1 MECTSPMETAAR
13 ASPKTKMCKAC
24 SSVLF
29 EVEDVDTKD
38 VDTKD
43 GADPHRCSKYL
54 QLNPTIKKT
63 KPLSVQELDLERFT
77 ARLGQEVNHKQTKI
91 EKSLLHPPEPGR
103 DVRQMS
109 LFHI

>member
-1 MECTSPMETAAR
+1 METAAR

-29 EVEDVDTKD
+29 EVEDVN
-38 VDTKD
+38 TKD
-43 GADPHRCSKYL
+43 GADPHHCSKYL

-63 KPLSVQELDLERFT
+63 KPVSVQELDLERFT

-91 EKSLLHPPEPGR
+91 EKSLLRPPEPGR